1 MDKKIN
7 WESDPFP
14 YLIIDNFLSEDDF
27 NQLTI
32 ELDNTENI
40 VQRVFKTSLENKIIF
55 KDTLMKKNVRKL
67 VERMGSSEIKKII
80 SPIIDS
86 KNILSMKDV
95 DGYGGYSPYHIT
107 ENNGFLGSHVDH
119 SSIKQGKYMHIANT
133 IFYASNRWIQG
144 WGGHTILF
152 SRNGLLQK
160 VKIDPIPNRLIF
172 FIHSAN
178 SFHGVSRYFSDK
190 NVQRRTFYHD
200 YYVRK
205 NEISKVMDK
214 INLNRSNKIYH
225 SLHDTTFVPFLPFG
239 LRKIKIRNFLLGT
252 NFKYISG
259 YFKYLINLLFLKQ
272 KLTFKSR
279 YFFLIKTS
287 FLNLKKICNKFNNL
301 H

>member
-14 YLIIDNFLSEDDF
+14 HLIIDNFLSEDVF

-32 ELDNTENI
+32 ELDNTKNV
-40 VQRVFKTSLENKIIF
+40 VQREFNNSLENKIIF
-55 KDTLMKKNVRKL
+55 KDTLMKRNVRKL
-67 VERMGSSEIKKII
+67 VERMGSSEIKKVI
-80 SPIIDS
+80 SQIIDS
-86 KNILSMKDV
+86 KNILSMNDV
-95 DGYGGYSPYHIT
+95 EDYGGYSPYHIT

-119 SSIKQGKYMHIANT
+119 SSIKGGKFRHIANT
-133 IFYASNRWIQG
+133 IFYASTRWQKE

-152 SRNGLLQK
+152 SRNGLSQK

-200 YYVRK
+200 YYVRT
-205 NEISKVMDK
+205 NEISKVMNNV
-214 INLNRSNKIYH
+214 NLDRTNKMYH
-225 SLHDTTFVPFLPFG
+225 TFHDTTFIPFLPFG
-239 LRKIKIRNFLLGT
+239 IRNIKIRNFSSIT

-259 YFKYLINLLFLKQ
+259 YFKYLINLLFLK
-272 KLTFKSR
+272 
-279 YFFLIKTS
+279 
-287 FLNLKKICNKFNNL
+287 NK
-301 H
+301 